1 MLDSYAGQSH
11 NRLMRLIKQLL
22 QGKFGVW
29 LGLYPIFAVNEED
42 CKRIIKAAE
51 FQPNDVY

>member
-1 MLDSYAGQSH
+1 
-11 NRLMRLIKQLL
+11 MRLIKQLL
-22 QGKFGVW
+22 QGKFEVW